1 VTDLALTL
9 GPVLVDGHPRPG
21 EGTRTLDAE
30 LLDRAT
36 RDDYQQWLGTA
47 LAAGGCVRPVR
58 LRGTVRDIDA
68 ATGEV
73 IRDLDTQD
81 LPDRAIYVP
90 CGDRRASV
98 CPPCAETYR
107 ADTYQLIRAGL
118 AGGKG
123 MPESVSIHPCVFATF
138 TAPSFGPV
146 HTRVELPGG
155 KIARCRPRRK
165 ASYCPHGRRISCGQR
180 HTDTDACLGRPFCP
194 DCYDYSAAVV
204 WNAHASELWRRTV
217 ITLRRQ
223 LAKLARKHGV
233 RVKLSYAKVA
243 EFQRRGLIHF
253 HAIFRLDGVDPVQPE
268 RTVPPHP
275 GITAELL
282 ADLIRQ
288 VAARAW
294 FATVS
299 HPMKPNGWDITWGN
313 QVDPR
318 VVRLTGGGQIN
329 DVAVASYL
337 AKYATKSTEAV
348 GPLTVRITPGTH
360 WTDDGDG
367 HEDRSLKNR
376 PRRAVRI
383 VPIPPE
389 LVMVLRGHIERY
401 RQASD
406 GRLFSSEHGRVLYP
420 SSYWQVWQRARPL
433 ALTPAQIASP
443 LARRPYDLR
452 HGGVSLRLNAG
463 VPATQVAEW
472 AGHSVEV
479 LLTIYAKCISGRD
492 QVWFDRI
499 DRALDEGQ

>member
-1 VTDLALTL
+1 MSDPALTL
-9 GPVLVDGHPRPG
+9 IPVLTDASTGTG
-21 EGTRTLDAE
+21 ASTRTLHDE
-30 LLDRAT
+30 LLGRAA
-36 RDDYQQWLGTA
+36 RDDYHQWLTGT
-47 LAAGGCVRPVR
+47 LAAGGCVRPIR
-58 LRGTVRDIDA
+58 LRGTIRDIDP

-73 IRDLDTQD
+73 IHALDTAD
-81 LPDRAIYVP
+81 TPDGVIYLP

-138 TAPSFGPV
+138 TAPSFGPI

-155 KIARCRPRRK
+155 KIVRCRPRRK

-180 HTDTDACLGRPFCP
+180 HKETDACLGRPLCP
-194 DCYDYSAAVV
+194 DCYDYAGAVV
-204 WNAHASELWRRTV
+204 WNAHAPELWRRTV

-223 LAKLARKHGV
+223 LAKAARKHGV

-253 HAIFRLDGVDPVQPE
+253 HAIFRLDGIDPVHPE

-288 VAARAW
+288 VASKAW

-299 HPMKPNGWDITWGN
+299 HPMKPTGWDITWGD

-318 VVRLTGGGQIN
+318 VVRLTGGGQIS

-337 AKYATKSTEAV
+337 AKYATKSTEPV
-348 GPLTVRITPGTH
+348 GVPPSRISAENAHVYADSRTH
-360 WTDDGDG
+360 QGRLIAACLRVG
-367 HEDRSLKNR
+367 AHSHEDFQAL
-376 PRRAVRI
+376 RRWAHM
-383 VPIPPE
+383 
-389 LVMVLRGHIERY
+389 LGYRGHFATKSRRY
-401 RQASD
+401 STTM
-406 GRLFSSEHGRVLYP
+406 
-420 SSYWQVWQRARPL
+420 RALR
-433 ALTPAQIASP
+433 S
-443 LARRPYDLR
+443 ARRDWHRRQYPN
-452 HGGVSLRLNAG
+452 SRLYRDQA
-463 VPATQVAEW
+463 VITETELEW
-472 AGHSVEV
+472 AGRGWHTTGDA
-479 LLTIYAKCISGRD
+479 LLALSAAAQAREHR
-492 QVWFDRI
+492 RI
-499 DRALDEGQ
+499 AREEIACMS